1 MSAQILDG
9 RALAKRIKEETFEF
23 IKGHSLNPGLVIIQL
38 GVDPASDVYV
48 RQKVK
53 ACESLGIRC
62 DVRHYSEYMDQCTL
76 GEIVG
81 ELNKASDVDGIIIQL
96 PLPDTVSTC
105 KIRLAIDP
113 KKDVDG
119 LHPYNGPR
127 GALPHFYPCTP
138 LAIAEFINTV
148 YQSRKLDG
156 LNATVIGRSDLVGMP
171 TAELLI
177 NRNATVTVCHSKTKD
192 LAEHTRNADI
202 LVVAAGHPGLVTTDM
217 VKPGAV
223 VIDVGINR
231 VDGKLCGDVDF
242 EGVKEVAGWIT
253 PVPGGVGP
261 MTVAMLMRNVVV
273 AADRFKNGLY

>member
-9 RALAKRIKEETFEF
+9 RALAKRIKEETFEL
-23 IKGHSLNPGLVIIQL
+23 IKGYSLNPGLVIIQL

-62 DVRHYSEYMDQCTL
+62 DVHHYSEYMDQCTL

-148 YQSRKLDG
+148 YQSQKLDG

-171 TAELLI
+171 TAELLT

-202 LVVAAGHPGLVTTDM
+202 LVVAAGHPGLVTADM
-217 VKPGAV
+217 VKPGALV
-223 VIDVGINR
+223 VDVGINR
-231 VDGKLCGDVDF
+231 VNGKLCGDVDF